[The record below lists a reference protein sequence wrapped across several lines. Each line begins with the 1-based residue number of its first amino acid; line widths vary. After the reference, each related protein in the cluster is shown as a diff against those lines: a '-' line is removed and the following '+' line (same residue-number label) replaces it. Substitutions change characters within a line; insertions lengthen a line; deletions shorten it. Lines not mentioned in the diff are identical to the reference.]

1 MLLGSPWHSRVQ
13 LGTASRRKWRQVCS
27 NQVKKL
33 CPTLQIGCQALCR
46 VPHPKDMNRVVQ
58 EHQYTLTLRHV
69 LVGQSQLAVVR
80 RSPKRWRVGCKVSL
94 QEDICQCCWKGAHQL
109 AQLCSRIPKHVPHE
123 NSAGW

>member
-1 MLLGSPWHSRVQ
+1 M
-13 LGTASRRKWRQVCS
+13 
-27 NQVKKL
+27 
-33 CPTLQIGCQALCR
+33 
-46 VPHPKDMNRVVQ
+46 VQ

-69 LVGQSQLAVVR
+69 LVGQNQLAVVR